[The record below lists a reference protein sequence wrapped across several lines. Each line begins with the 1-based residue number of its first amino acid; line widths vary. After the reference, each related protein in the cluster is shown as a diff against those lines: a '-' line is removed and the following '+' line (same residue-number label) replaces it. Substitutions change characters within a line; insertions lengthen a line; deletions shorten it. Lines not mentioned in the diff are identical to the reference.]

1 MANTFDYSTE
11 QVITITNNA
20 VDVAIDDAGTQKNAD
35 GVKVIP
41 AARFVQF
48 YGKNLWTKLESGDTL
63 TVTAKTAAE
72 IAFYVAQANDEISV
86 VVGEGETVEDTTT
99 DEGDATE

>member
-86 VVGEGETVEDTTT
+86 VVGEGETVEDTT
-99 DEGDATE
+99 DAGAE